1 MSYKLWVIINVNRV
15 PGIRFGTS
23 QTYHNSVAL
32 MPFIFQQ
39 INKQLFTIWRLYTLF
54 CTPSSLVSTVFG
66 IFLKNSDFWN
76 NVIMKLRN
84 RWNKIHFPIRQ
95 SIRRFLPSLRR
106 LIHMCGSFKR
116 RRQIYFQFHSDVFDT
131 MRKNH
136 NDTRI
141 WDHISWHVTI
151 FTLKDN
157 NCLFAFSGFT
167 LCNFWEKWFND

>member
-1 MSYKLWVIINVNRV
+1 M
-15 PGIRFGTS
+15 T
-23 QTYHNSVAL
+23 
-32 MPFIFQQ
+32 FIH
-39 INKQLFTIWRLYTLF
+39 IVLYTIKF
-54 CTPSSLVSTVFG
+54 SFNSIWHF
-66 IFLKNSDFWN
+66 FLKNSDFWN

-151 FTLKDN
+151 FTLKNN

-167 LCNFWEKWFND
+167 FCILKTHPTLSDSGMKAYRVVNNKLIEWISSVLFTLSLG